1 MTLYFE
7 QETVQAAMHGSR
19 AAKLFHRVD
28 EKLFARLS
36 VALIIVLSIVAAI

>member
-19 AAKLFHRVD
+19 AAKLFHRV
-28 EKLFARLS
+28 LLG
-36 VALIIVLSIVAAI
+36 II